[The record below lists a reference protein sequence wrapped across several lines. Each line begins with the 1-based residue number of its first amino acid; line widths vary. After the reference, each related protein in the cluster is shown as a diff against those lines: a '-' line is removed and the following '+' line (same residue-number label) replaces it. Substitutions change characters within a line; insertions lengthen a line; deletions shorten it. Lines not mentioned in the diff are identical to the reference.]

1 MGTTLEE
8 FTLFSLFRCAELNS
22 SKQLAKKALAGI
34 LFLVSAVSS
43 IWCSEYIY
51 NENCESTEVYD
62 FSSGIIAGNS
72 EFVWKKLNAA
82 GTAWSYLTTPETP
95 GASDNLYFT
104 GELAANIKLDAD
116 VTVNEIIFSYERTAN
131 PNVTSGSYT
140 ITIDLNGYN
149 LTCND
154 FIFNN
159 ASTYP
164 ANVVIKDS
172 SGSPGTL
179 TINGT
184 LDYSDNLD
192 HTLTISDD
200 VAIDASGATYSA
212 GIGTGGLTVSGTGS
226 LELPV
231 GTSDSNL
238 SITGVS
244 TNIITVACT
253 ISNTTRS
260 AFTAAQKSTITLSC
274 SEASHLEV
282 PISYEIKIV
291 TPLDTNPPSFKLSG
305 VAISNGTNSGTIT
318 FSQDVTSQDFDVTYT
333 GTFSESDSIYITI
346 KHGSDILAQSSI
358 VPDNPYWTG
367 SVNTAWNNVANWVG
381 LTSIADLATASEI
394 YIPAEASRAP
404 SVTGGDLTAGSGTT
418 EFYIGKNISSSGSMT
433 FNGSIILNGDI
444 TLTSSEAMTF
454 NGSIN
459 STPSAAASSLI
470 LDAGAQITVNNG
482 PIGST
487 NPIGDLT
494 VKHNYKSTGDSPITC
509 SGALV
514 FEEPCLF
521 TSDMTAASFSI
532 GGECTLS
539 STGSLLTITTTS
551 GNQSFAG
558 EVLLLSDVKL
568 VTPNN
573 GTVTFTGNVESHA
586 SHQSSL
592 TVGNTTGTSKTNL
605 SVATSCGN
613 TRPLNNLYVSGTFS
627 AGDVKVDGDFTS
639 KNSTS
644 VSSIIVG
651 GNSTV
656 GGTVSATGTA
666 GITFTGDVTLT
677 DDTTFSAGSNGIT
690 FSSDVDSDGNS
701 LTIGSSTDAAA
712 VTFAGDV
719 IHTSTLTLYG
729 NTTFSGSITVNV
741 NNWANPSSKTITP
754 GTSTVTV
761 KDSITGSNNFYN
773 LTTTGTA
780 LAFEAGKTQTISGT
794 FTADGTSLESSTA
807 GTQWTID
814 VASAN
819 AVVSNVSVKDSDS
832 VNLITPTGTNA
843 NLGNNI
849 NWDISSSYRWKAA
862 ASSTAW
868 TTASN
873 WELNTGSS
881 WITATRYPGQDAAD
895 TVTIPAATNSP
906 AYSGSSDITLLKI
919 TVGSATDSDAG
930 LTLSGSGSILL
941 SAASNALLNYGTVF
955 YESTGRIKNN
965 AATPALIMDVAR
977 GTVQYNAGA
986 VSVSDIG
993 TTDYYN
999 LIINGTGHTLAG
1011 AITVANN
1018 FTLKNS
1024 SSIVTAAGSSLT
1036 VTGASSLGGSITT
1049 AGNQVYAEAVTLTAN
1064 SALDADT
1071 SNITFSAAISGADK
1085 NLTVTGAGASFAAVT
1100 NINTLTLNAASTL
1113 GANVSVKNWAN
1124 PSSTT
1129 ITPGTSTVTV
1139 SESVSGDNNFYNLT
1153 VSDGATVSFEAGKT
1167 QTISGTFTAGGT
1179 TGSVLQSSVNGTQ
1192 WNISVASANAS
1203 VSNVSVKDSNSV
1215 NVITPTGTNVNLGN
1229 NINWD
1234 IGSSYR
1240 WIGGT
1245 SSAWMTAA
1253 NWQMKTTG
1261 TTWIQATSYP
1271 GQFSSSDDVL
1281 VGSANKTTNWPDFSG
1296 TTDIHITKI
1305 QIGDSSTDT
1314 TSQFNFSASADLIAS
1329 DATPITN
1336 YGTIIFESSGRFKNT
1351 AATPALIM
1359 DAAHGTVQ
1367 FNSGATV
1374 ISEIGTA
1381 DYYNLIID
1389 GTGHTLGGAI
1399 TVANNFTLKTSSSIT
1414 GGTSLS
1420 VTKTSSIGGNITT
1433 TGAQSYTG
1441 IVTATADCAF
1451 TSSGGNVTFSNKI
1464 EATGYNVASSTNGS
1478 SVSTTIRGNIT
1489 AANFDVTGILNFGQN
1504 LRTITTTGSQNY
1516 RGPAKI
1522 NSANASQTLTL
1533 TAAGGV
1539 TFYDTLTRFNNTTTT
1554 AVLYTAGTTNVVF
1567 KKNISDLAEI
1577 SIDGTTTFES
1587 TVSSVSSTGAQTY
1600 TEAVTYAS
1608 DITFAAGTDSTT
1620 DISFASSFTDSSA
1633 TPHNLTVNK
1642 GNFKI
1647 GTSTFTAGV
1656 VTVDS
1661 AGAFT
1666 QTGDNGTNTQSAL
1679 ALINNGTMIWDSTGA
1694 GGTLS
1699 VTGTATDGGISSP
1712 DGTDYT
1718 DHLIVFNKKNVNISN
1733 DNTISG
1739 VFYNLTIPT
1748 GKTYTNGLEIVVRNN
1763 FTATGTYAH
1772 NSKTLRFGD
1781 TKVGSVTYPNGDDG
1795 IITGTESGTPSTLY
1809 LGNILIRQGNKTKT
1823 FKSNISTANIT
1834 CGDTTTGGSIIFEK
1848 NLTVNGTPSLT
1859 TKGSYIFNSTA
1870 DGTTVNFTNNVS
1882 ITNAAKVTVGKNFTS
1897 SGNIT
1902 INAPVSL
1909 SANTTFTATGKNI
1922 AFGDTVSKDTT
1933 SSTLTVTTGTGTSSQ
1948 VTFTKAVNVQQLTV
1962 TNYGTFNLK
1971 KAASITAPA
1980 GFTLY
1985 GNGNAVI
1992 GEDSDTTALSITTTN
2007 TQILFDGTGT
2017 VTLNGTG
2024 LKTFSTSNSDG
2035 GNITINKAIAGSANN
2050 SQPLALTAGTG
2061 TGAGNITLSNNIG
2074 TTTIALGNLTLTG
2087 KNITLDSGK
2096 KIYARSV
2103 SITNTGLFHLQSAA
2117 SITAGSGFT
2126 TTGTGLS
2133 QLNGTIA
2140 TTNSA
2145 ISFNTDT
2152 YISGT
2157 STLNAE
2163 SGTITIGNGTAGD
2176 LYISSISGTTAQNVS
2191 FTAGTLDVKG
2201 NFALFNGNV
2210 TLAANLTTGKDIVL
2224 LNGASST
2231 MNDDTHDTNKSSGI
2245 TGLFNYHNALRTA
2258 SNKLCPPSLAL
2269 ATTSGY
2275 PETMPDGVTSITHTG
2290 TYRSTMS
2297 GFAGKTITA
2306 GQNFYDNGVNLS
2318 PTAAWTLKLKDNDSA
2333 VNAFAE
2339 AYNATISYCS
2349 VACIT
2354 TNGYAWLSASENCT
2368 DGGSNSNDTSATL
2381 TYTPGVTTGAY
2392 TRTKTGV
2399 AFLHPVMLENNPSN
2413 SASEGRKTGPEIP
2426 NLSGTYSVRDNVIRI
2441 EFVRSN
2447 NHNKSALIENSNN
2460 EISRALA
2467 TSGVIKVNSSSD
2479 TFTAAAY
2486 IDAECTESTDGKG
2499 DLAVIYIQAS
2509 SITWNLSA
2517 TGTNPGASTDLDS
2530 HGNHQTNCTDLSIER
2545 ALATLFYTLTDEHK
2559 NRISEYKNNP
2569 SSNPNANEGF
2579 RFTATATRCAVAE
2592 MHICFTVADFTSNK
2606 IYLYF
2611 DQPLDDNITW
2621 ASYHPGTADDQ
2632 KTESAIKIITTPG
2645 SATYVNNPVTSVS
2658 RSGISPN
2665 GIILTLQN
2673 NLSYSML
2680 EYGIVIKYGGSFL
2693 FDNKIHSPD
2702 NHVVEDGESHCISDV
2717 ITSCIDVQYAYDN
2730 RNDAYIDFTGGTA
2743 PADSI
2748 VMRDFTG
2755 EGKHNKVFA
2764 EKNITLVTKDVAPA
2778 DGTSAAANFKYKL
2791 VADINPTAHSDG
2803 DTFESISGH
2812 KTRFWFGEGTNPV
2825 TGFSPFLNTS
2835 SDIRNSSDNSDVITQ
2850 SVDATDPTIIKY
2862 LFKNFPEET
2871 PCLNWPKGSDV
2882 RFTFEVLKSSG
2893 ASYTINHKYDAAAT
2907 QSTPLYAVRLKN
2919 ALDISTIDLWSF
2931 KMAEPQRQ
2939 RGGVTVY
2946 SNVINAT
2953 NKEFCTVEVNMPST
2967 GSLRVI
2973 IMTADGNVV
2982 KYLENGRKPQGLHYY
2997 YWDGTNNSGTAVARG
3012 IYFIRVVGP
3021 EMEETRKV
3029 MVVK

>member
-1 MGTTLEE
+1 MLRSDGKNSDNRKEVVYYIIWKPEE
-8 FTLFSLFRCAELNS
+8 SILFSLLNFDIMTLCRKFS
-22 SKQLAKKALAGI
+22 RKAFFIAATLLLNAAVI
-34 LFLVSAVSS
+34 SA
-43 IWCSEYIY
+43 SEYIY
-51 NENCESTEVYD
+51 NEAGEAAEVYD
-62 FSSGIIAGNS
+62 FSSGMVTATS
-72 EFVWKKLNAA
+72 EFIWKKLNAA
-82 GTAWSYLTTPETP
+82 GTVWDYLTTPETP
-95 GASDNLYFT
+95 GAGDNLYFT
-104 GELAANIKLDAD
+104 GENVANIKLDAD
-116 VTVNEIIFSYERTAN
+116 VTVNDIIFSYERTAN

-212 GIGTGGLTVSGTGS
+212 GNGTGKLTVSGSGTF
-226 LELPV
+226 ELPA
-231 GTSDSNL
+231 GTEDEHLTIS
-238 SITGVS
+238 GVS

-253 ISNTTRS
+253 ISNTTRD
-260 AFTAAQKSTITLSC
+260 AFTAARTSTITLSC
-274 SEASHLEV
+274 TEPSHLEV

-291 TPLDTNPPSFKLSG
+291 TPLDTTPPSFKLSG

-381 LTSIADLATASEI
+381 ITDITVLNTASKI
-394 YIPAEASRAP
+394 YIPSAATRAP
-404 SVTGGDLTAGSGTT
+404 EVTGNLAAGSGTT
-418 EFYIGKNISSSGSMT
+418 KFYIGKNISSTGSMT
-433 FNGSIILNGDI
+433 FNGSIILDGNI
-444 TLTSSEAMTF
+444 TLTSSGAMTF

-459 STPSAAASSLI
+459 STPSAAASNLI
-470 LDAGAQITVNNG
+470 LDAGDQITVNNG

-487 NPIGDLT
+487 DPIGDLT
-494 VKHNYKSTGDSPITC
+494 VKYNYESTGASAITC

-514 FEEPCLF
+514 FEKPCLF
-521 TSDMTAASFSI
+521 TSDMTAASFEI
-532 GGECTLS
+532 QDECTLS
-539 STGSLLTITTTS
+539 STGSLLKITTTS
-551 GNQSFAG
+551 GNQSFAN
-558 EVLLLSDVKL
+558 EVLLLSDVQL
-568 VTPNN
+568 ITPDN
-573 GTVTFTGNVESHA
+573 GSVAFTGNVESHP
-586 SHQSSL
+586 SHKSSL
-592 TVGNTTGTSKTNL
+592 TVGNPSGTAKTNL

-613 TRPLNNLYVSGTFS
+613 TNPLNDLYVSGSFT
-627 AGDVKVDGDFTS
+627 AGDVKVDGNFTS

-644 VSSIIVG
+644 VSSIAIG

-656 GGTVSATGTA
+656 GGTVSATGSD

-677 DDTTFSAGSNGIT
+677 DDTVFSAGSNGIT
-690 FSSDVDSDGNS
+690 FSGDVDSDGNN
-701 LTIGSSTDAAA
+701 LTIGTNSNATTA
-712 VTFAGDV
+712 TFAGNV
-719 IHTSTLTLYG
+719 IRTSTLTLYG
-729 NTTFSGSITVNV
+729 NTTLSGAVTINV

-754 GTSTVTV
+754 GSSTVTV
-761 KDSITGSNNFYN
+761 KDSITGSNNFNN
-773 LTTTGTA
+773 LTTTGTS
-780 LAFEAGKTQTISGT
+780 LSFEAGKTQTIGGT
-794 FTADGTSLESSTA
+794 FTAAGTALQSSTA
-807 GTQWTID
+807 GTQWVID
-814 VASAN
+814 VASAS
-819 AVVSNVSVKDSDS
+819 AVVSNVSVKDSSS
-832 VNLITPTGTNA
+832 VNLITPTG
-843 NLGNNI
+843 
-849 NWDISSSYRWKAA
+849 
-862 ASSTAW
+862 
-868 TTASN
+868 
-873 WELNTGSS
+873 
-881 WITATRYPGQDAAD
+881 
-895 TVTIPAATNSP
+895 
-906 AYSGSSDITLLKI
+906 
-919 TVGSATDSDAG
+919 
-930 LTLSGSGSILL
+930 
-941 SAASNALLNYGTVF
+941 
-955 YESTGRIKNN
+955 
-965 AATPALIMDVAR
+965 
-977 GTVQYNAGA
+977 
-986 VSVSDIG
+986 
-993 TTDYYN
+993 
-999 LIINGTGHTLAG
+999 
-1011 AITVANN
+1011 
-1018 FTLKNS
+1018 
-1024 SSIVTAAGSSLT
+1024 
-1036 VTGASSLGGSITT
+1036 
-1049 AGNQVYAEAVTLTAN
+1049 
-1064 SALDADT
+1064 
-1071 SNITFSAAISGADK
+1071 
-1085 NLTVTGAGASFAAVT
+1085 
-1100 NINTLTLNAASTL
+1100 
-1113 GANVSVKNWAN
+1113 
-1124 PSSTT
+1124 
-1129 ITPGTSTVTV
+1129 
-1139 SESVSGDNNFYNLT
+1139 
-1153 VSDGATVSFEAGKT
+1153 
-1167 QTISGTFTAGGT
+1167 
-1179 TGSVLQSSVNGTQ
+1179 
-1192 WNISVASANAS
+1192 
-1203 VSNVSVKDSNSV
+1203 SNS
-1215 NVITPTGTNVNLGN
+1215 NLGN

-1245 SSAWMTAA
+1245 SAAWKTAS

-1261 TTWIQATSYP
+1261 TTWITATSYP
-1271 GQFSSSDDVL
+1271 GQFSSTDDAL
-1281 VGSANKTTNWPDFSG
+1281 VGSANKTTNWPEFSG
-1296 TTDIHITKI
+1296 ASNLTITKI
-1305 QIGDSSTDT
+1305 QIGDSNTDT
-1314 TSQFNFSASADLIAS
+1314 TSKLNFSASADLILS
-1329 DATPITN
+1329 DATPVVN
-1336 YGTIIFESSGRFKNT
+1336 YGTITYTSTGRLKNN
-1351 AATPALIM
+1351 AATPSAVA
-1359 DAAHGTVQ
+1359 DNAHGTVY
-1367 FNSGATV
+1367 FDTGALV
-1374 ISEIGTA
+1374 IDNTNTGN
-1381 DYYNLIID
+1381 DYYNLTVN
-1389 GTGHTLGGAI
+1389 GTGHTLGDAVN
-1399 TVANNFTLKTSSSIT
+1399 VAGKFVLNTSSSIT

-1420 VTKTSSIGGNITT
+1420 VTGTSSIGGNITT
-1433 TGAQSYTG
+1433 TGAQSYAG
-1441 IVTATADCAF
+1441 IVTETADCAF
-1451 TSSGGNVTFSNKI
+1451 TSSGGTLAFNSRIDATGFDITASATSTTLRGNVTAKTVDITGKI
-1464 EATGYNVASSTNGS
+1464 IFGNALRT
-1478 SVSTTIRGNIT
+1478 VSTTSTQAYHGAAEINSEA
-1489 AANFDVTGILNFGQN
+1489 AAN
-1504 LRTITTTGSQNY
+1504 
-1516 RGPAKI
+1516 K
-1522 NSANASQTLTL
+1522 LTL
-1533 TAAGGV
+1533 TAGNTV
-1539 TFYDTLTRFNNTTTT
+1539 TFDSTVKNYNSSTT
-1554 AVLYTAGTTNVVF
+1554 AALITGTSTNTVF
-1567 KKNISDLAEI
+1567 KGNISGLAEI
-1577 SIDGTTTFES
+1577 SVTGNSTFQGTISTTGAISVGGNSIFQGNVSTTSTISVDGTTSFTS
-1587 TVSSVSSTGAQTY
+1587 TVSSISSTGAQTY
-1600 TEAVTYAS
+1600 GDNVNYSS
-1608 DITFAAGTDSTT
+1608 DITFTAGTDTT
-1620 DISFASSFTDSSA
+1620 PPTPAAITIEATSNFTDSSA
-1633 TPHNLTVNK
+1633 SPHNVTISKGLFTFGS
-1642 GNFKI
+1642 GNFITGKLTI
-1647 GTSTFTAGV
+1647 AENAS
-1656 VTVDS
+1656 
-1661 AGAFT
+1661 FT

-1699 VTGTATDGGISSP
+1699 VTGTTADGGITSP
-1712 DGTDYT
+1712 SGEGYT
-1718 DHLIVFNKKNVNISN
+1718 NHLIVFNKKNVDIQNNNS
-1733 DNTISG
+1733 ISG
-1739 VFYNLTIPT
+1739 VFYNLTIPA
-1748 GKTYTNGLEIVVRNN
+1748 GKTYTNGLELTVRNN

-1781 TKVGSVTYPNGDDG
+1781 TKVGSVTYPNGNDG

-1859 TKGSYIFNSTA
+1859 TNGSYIFNSTA
-1870 DGTTVNFTNNVS
+1870 DGTTVNFVKDVS
-1882 ITNAAKVTVGKNFTS
+1882 ITKATKVTVGKNFTS

-1922 AFGDTVSKDTT
+1922 EFGDTVSKDTT
-1933 SSTLTVTTGTGTSSQ
+1933 SSTLTITTGTGTSSQ
-1948 VTFTKAVNVQQLTV
+1948 VTFTKAVNVQQLEV

-1980 GFTLY
+1980 GFTLS

-1992 GEDSDTTALSITTTN
+1992 GEDSDNTALSITTTN

-2024 LKTFSTSNSDG
+2024 LKTFSTSTSDG

-2050 SQPLALTAGTG
+2050 SQPLTLTAGTG

-2103 SITNTGLFHLQSAA
+2103 SVTNTGLFHLQSAA
-2117 SITAGSGFT
+2117 SIKAGSGFAK
-2126 TTGTGLS
+2126 TGAGLT

-2157 STLNAE
+2157 STLNAG

-2210 TLAANLTTGKDIVL
+2210 TLASSLTTGKDIIL
-2224 LNGASST
+2224 LNGSAAT
-2231 MNDDTHDTNKSSGI
+2231 MNDDNKVANKSSGVA
-2245 TGLFNYHNALRTA
+2245 GLFDYHNALRTTA
-2258 SNKLCPPSLAL
+2258 NKLCPPSLVL
-2269 ATTSGY
+2269 ATTSKF
-2275 PETMPDGVTSITHTG
+2275 PELMADGTTAIGHT
-2290 TYRSTMS
+2290 TYRSTLT
-2297 GFAGKTITA
+2297 GFGSKTITA

-2318 PTAAWTLKLKDNDSA
+2318 PASAWTLKLKDNDSA

-2339 AYNATISYCS
+2339 AYNATIKYCS
-2349 VACIT
+2349 VACTT
-2354 TNGYAWLSASENCT
+2354 TNGYAWLSAGENCT
-2368 DGGSNSNDTSATL
+2368 NGGSNSTDTAATL
-2381 TYTPGVTTGAY
+2381 TYTPGVSTGAY

-2399 AFLHPVMLENNPSN
+2399 AFLHPVLLENNPAN

-2441 EFVRSN
+2441 EFVRSD
-2447 NHNKSALIENSNN
+2447 NHNKTALIENSNN

-2467 TSGVIKVNSSSD
+2467 ASGIIKVNNGSD
-2479 TFTAAAY
+2479 TFTGSAY
-2486 IDAECTESTDGKG
+2486 IDAECTETTDGRG

-2517 TGTNPGASTDLDS
+2517 TGTNAGDATDKDS
-2530 HGNHQTNCTDLSIER
+2530 HGNHQTNLTDLTIER
-2545 ALATLFYTLTDEHK
+2545 ALSTLFYTLTDEHK
-2559 NRISEYKNNP
+2559 NRISQYKNNP

-2592 MHICFTVADFTSNK
+2592 MHISFTVADFTSNK

-2611 DQPLDDNITW
+2611 DQPLSDNITW
-2621 ASYHPGTADDQ
+2621 QTYHPATEDDK
-2632 KTESAIKIITTPG
+2632 KTESSIKIITAPG
-2645 SATYVNNPVTSVS
+2645 SASFVANPVVSVS
-2658 RSGISPN
+2658 RDGISQN

-2717 ITSCIDVQYAYDN
+2717 ITNCIDVQYAYDN

-2764 EKNITLVTKDVAPA
+2764 EKNITLVTKDVAPQ
-2778 DGTSAAANFKYKL
+2778 DGTSVAANFKYKL
-2791 VADINPTAHSDG
+2791 IADINPTAHSDG
-2803 DTFESISGH
+2803 DIFESISGH
-2812 KTRFWFGEGTNPV
+2812 RTRFWFAEGTNAV
-2825 TGFSPFLNTS
+2825 TGFSQFLNTS
-2835 SDIRNSSDNSDVITQ
+2835 YDKRNSSDNPDVITQ
-2850 SVDATDPTIIKY
+2850 TVDSTDTTIIKY

-2882 RFTFEVLKSSG
+2882 RFTFEVLKGSG
-2893 ASYTINHKYDAAAT
+2893 TAYSINHKYDAAAT
-2907 QSTPLYAVRLKN
+2907 QTTPLYAVRLKN
-2919 ALDISTIDLWSF
+2919 PNDISTIDLWSF

-2946 SNVINAT
+2946 SNVVNAT
-2953 NKEFCTVEVNMPST
+2953 NKEFCTIEVNMPSQ
-2967 GSLRVI
+2967 GNLRVI
-2973 IMTADGNVV
+2973 VMTADGNIV
-2982 KYLENGRKPQGLHYY
+2982 KYLENGRKPEGLHYY
-2997 YWDGTNNSGTAVARG
+2997 YWDGTNKSGTAVARG

>member
-8 FTLFSLFRCAELNS
+8 FTLFSLFKCAELNS

-43 IWCSEYIY
+43 VWCSEYIY

-82 GTAWSYLTTPETP
+82 GTAWEYLTTPETP

-116 VTVNEIIFSYERTAN
+116 VTVNDIIFSYERTAN

-184 LDYSDNLD
+184 LDYSDNLN

-212 GIGTGGLTVSGTGS
+212 GNGTGRLTVSGSGTF
-226 LELPV
+226 ELPA
-231 GTSDSNL
+231 GTEDEHLTIS
-238 SITGVS
+238 GVS
-244 TNIITVACT
+244 TNAVSVLCSAT
-253 ISNTTRS
+253 NTDRS
-260 AFTAAQKSTITLSC
+260 SFTSAKSSTITFTC
-274 SEASHLEV
+274 PPTHLPIV
-282 PISYEIKIV
+282 ISYTIV
-291 TPLDTNPPSFKLSG
+291 LSTPFDNPVFSFNGSSLSE
-305 VAISNGTNSGTIT
+305 GTNTGTIT
-318 FSQDVTSQDFDVTYT
+318 LAENAETTVAVLSYAE
-333 GTFSESDSIYITI
+333 TFGGADSISVEFKNGT
-346 KHGSDILAQSSI
+346 KTVASNSI
-358 VPDNPYWTG
+358 EPDNPYWTG
-367 SVNTAWNNVANWVG
+367 SVDTAWNNVANWVG
-381 LTSIADLATASEI
+381 ITDITVLDTASKI
-394 YIPAEASRAP
+394 YIPAEASREPEA
-404 SVTGGDLTAGSGTT
+404 GGDLTAGSGTT
-418 EFYIGKNISSSGSMT
+418 EFYIGKNISSTGSMT
-433 FNGSIILNGDI
+433 FNGSIILDGNI
-444 TLTSSEAMTF
+444 TLTSLGAMTF
-454 NGSIN
+454 KGSIN

-494 VKHNYKSTGDSPITC
+494 VKNNYESTGDSPITC

-514 FEEPCLF
+514 FENPCLF

-532 GGECTLS
+532 GDECTLS

-551 GNQSFAG
+551 GDQSFEG
-558 EVLLLSDVKL
+558 EVLLLSDVQL
-568 VTPNN
+568 ITPDN
-573 GTVTFTGNVESHA
+573 GSVTFRGNVESHPY
-586 SHQSSL
+586 HKSSL
-592 TVGNTTGTSKTNL
+592 TVGNTSGTAKTNL

-613 TRPLNNLYVSGTFS
+613 TNPLNDLYVSGNFT
-627 AGDVKVDGDFTS
+627 AGEVKVDGNFTS

-656 GGTVSATGTA
+656 GGTVSATGSG
-666 GITFTGDVTLT
+666 GITFTGDTTLT
-677 DDTTFSAGSNGIT
+677 GDTIFDATSVTFSGE
-690 FSSDVDSDGNS
+690 VDSDGNN
-701 LTIGSSTDAAA
+701 LTIGTNSNATTA
-712 VTFAGDV
+712 TFAGNV

-729 NTTFSGSITVNV
+729 NTTLSGAVTINV
-741 NNWANPSSKTITP
+741 NDWANPSSKTITP

-807 GTQWTID
+807 GTQWVID
-814 VASAN
+814 VASAS
-819 AVVSNVSVKDSDS
+819 AVVSNVSVKDSSS

-849 NWDISSSYRWKAA
+849 NWDISSTYRWNGSNTDWKTAA
-862 ASSTAW
+862 NWLAEYSAGTW
-868 TTASN
+868 TP
-873 WELNTGSS
+873 
-881 WITATRYPGQDAAD
+881 ATEYPGQFATHDI
-895 TVTIPAATNSP
+895 VTIATPNSYWP
-906 AYSGSSDITLLKI
+906 DFSGTAELNLSSL
-919 TVGSATDSDAG
+919 TVGSGASDTTAEF
-930 LTLSGSGSILL
+930 TVSASNDILL
-941 SAASNALLNYGTVF
+941 SAATPITNYGTII
-955 YESTGRIKNN
+955 YSGTGRIKNN
-965 AATPALIMDVAR
+965 ASTPALIMDVAR

-986 VSVSDIG
+986 VVIDNTNTG
-993 TTDYYN
+993 NDYYN
-999 LIINGTGHTLAG
+999 L
-1011 AITVANN
+1011 TV
-1018 FTLKNS
+1018 
-1024 SSIVTAAGSSLT
+1024 
-1036 VTGASSLGGSITT
+1036 
-1049 AGNQVYAEAVTLTAN
+1049 
-1064 SALDADT
+1064 
-1071 SNITFSAAISGADK
+1071 
-1085 NLTVTGAGASFAAVT
+1085 
-1100 NINTLTLNAASTL
+1100 
-1113 GANVSVKNWAN
+1113 
-1124 PSSTT
+1124 
-1129 ITPGTSTVTV
+1129 
-1139 SESVSGDNNFYNLT
+1139 
-1153 VSDGATVSFEAGKT
+1153 
-1167 QTISGTFTAGGT
+1167 
-1179 TGSVLQSSVNGTQ
+1179 
-1192 WNISVASANAS
+1192 
-1203 VSNVSVKDSNSV
+1203 
-1215 NVITPTGTNVNLGN
+1215 
-1229 NINWD
+1229 
-1234 IGSSYR
+1234 
-1240 WIGGT
+1240 
-1245 SSAWMTAA
+1245 
-1253 NWQMKTTG
+1253 
-1261 TTWIQATSYP
+1261 
-1271 GQFSSSDDVL
+1271 
-1281 VGSANKTTNWPDFSG
+1281 
-1296 TTDIHITKI
+1296 
-1305 QIGDSSTDT
+1305 
-1314 TSQFNFSASADLIAS
+1314 
-1329 DATPITN
+1329 
-1336 YGTIIFESSGRFKNT
+1336 
-1351 AATPALIM
+1351 
-1359 DAAHGTVQ
+1359 
-1367 FNSGATV
+1367 
-1374 ISEIGTA
+1374 
-1381 DYYNLIID
+1381 D

-1414 GGTSLS
+1414 DGTSLE
-1420 VTKTSSIGGNITT
+1420 VKETSAIGGNITT
-1433 TGAQSYTG
+1433 TGTQDYKG
-1441 IVTATADCAF
+1441 IVTAAADCTF

-1464 EATGYNVASSTNGS
+1464 EATGYNVASSTNGG

-1577 SIDGTTTFES
+1577 SIDGTTTFEN
-1587 TVSSVSSTGAQTY
+1587 TVSSVSTLGAQTY
-1600 TEAVTYAS
+1600 TGAVTYAS
-1608 DITFAAGTDSTT
+1608 DITFAAGSGNTT
-1620 DISFASSFTDSSA
+1620 EITCGNSFTDSSA

-1699 VTGTATDGGISSP
+1699 VTGTATAGGISSP

-1848 NLTVNGTPSLT
+1848 NLTVNGNPSLT

-1948 VTFTKAVNVQQLTV
+1948 VTFTKAVNVQQLEV

-1980 GFTLY
+1980 GFRLS

-2007 TQILFDGTGT
+2007 TPILFDGTGT

-2050 SQPLALTAGTG
+2050 SQPLTLTAGTG

-2074 TTTIALGNLTLTG
+2074 TATIALGNLTLTG

-2103 SITNTGLFHLQSAA
+2103 SVTNTGAFHLQSAA

-2126 TTGTGLS
+2126 KTGTGLS

-2157 STLNAE
+2157 STLNAG

-2290 TYRSTMS
+2290 TYKSTLT
-2297 GFAGKTITA
+2297 GFGGKTITA

-2318 PTAAWTLKLKDNDSA
+2318 PTSAWTLKLKDNDSA

-2339 AYNATISYCS
+2339 MYNAGISRCTA
-2349 VACIT
+2349 ACIT
-2354 TNGYAWLSASENCT
+2354 TNGYAWLSAAENCT
-2368 DGGSNSNDTSATL
+2368 NGGNNSSTDTSATIS
-2381 TYTPGVTTGAY
+2381 YSGGDTGAY

-2399 AFLHPVMLENNPSN
+2399 AFLRPTLSTNNTLR
-2413 SASEGRKTGPEIP
+2413 SASEGRTTGPEIP
-2426 NLSGTYSVRDNVIRI
+2426 NLSGTYTVRDNVIRI
-2441 EFVRSN
+2441 EFVRN
-2447 NHNKSALIENSNN
+2447 NDASKNALIENSNN
-2460 EISRALA
+2460 EISRAIQSTFKTNNGSA
-2467 TSGVIKVNSSSD
+2467 S
-2479 TFTAAAY
+2479 FTANAY
-2486 IDAECTESTDGKG
+2486 IDAECTVSTDGKG
-2499 DLAVIYIQAS
+2499 DLAVIYIKADT
-2509 SITWNLSA
+2509 ITWNLAA
-2517 TGTNPGASTDLDS
+2517 TGTSTGDATSKDS
-2530 HGNHQTNCTDLSIER
+2530 HGNHQTALPDLTIEK
-2545 ALATLFYTLTDEHK
+2545 ALTTMFYTLTDEHK
-2559 NRISEYKNNP
+2559 NRICSFKSNPTSTP
-2569 SSNPNANEGF
+2569 SSAEGF
-2579 RFTATATRCAVAE
+2579 RFTATATRCAIAE
-2592 MHICFTVADFTSNK
+2592 MHITFAIADFNSNK

-2611 DQPLDDNITW
+2611 DRPLADDITW
-2621 ASYHPGTADDQ
+2621 ETFNPGTVHA
-2632 KTESAIKIITTPG
+2632 TEDAIKIITAPG
-2645 SATYVNNPVTSVS
+2645 STTSVNTVTSVS
-2658 RSGISPN
+2658 RDGISNN
-2665 GIILTLQN
+2665 GIILYLQN
-2673 NLSYSML
+2673 DLDYSMIT
-2680 EYGIVIKYGGSFL
+2680 YGITIAYAGSFL
-2693 FDNKIHSPD
+2693 FQSKIHSPD
-2702 NHVVEDGESHCISDV
+2702 NHVVENGESHCISDV
-2717 ITSCIDVQYAYDN
+2717 ITNCVDVQYAYDN
-2730 RNDAYIDFTGGTA
+2730 RNDAYIASTGGTA
-2743 PADSI
+2743 PIDSI
-2748 VMRDFTG
+2748 VMRNFTG
-2755 EGKHNKVFA
+2755 SGSNDKVF
-2764 EKNITLVTKDVAPA
+2764 EDKNITLVTRDI
-2778 DGTSAAANFKYKL
+2778 SNSANFTYKL
-2791 VADINPTAHSDG
+2791 VADITPNPSSEGLYYKDYTGHS
-2803 DTFESISGH
+2803 
-2812 KTRFWFGEGTNPV
+2812 TRFWFAEGNNPV
-2825 TGFSPFLNTS
+2825 LQFSPALN
-2835 SDIRNSSDNSDVITQ
+2835 NSSEKKNSSTNSNLIEQTIDT
-2850 SVDATDPTIIKY
+2850 TDPDLITY
-2862 LFKNFPEET
+2862 LFHNFSEET
-2871 PCLNWPKGSDV
+2871 PCLNWEKGSNV
-2882 RFTFEVLKSSG
+2882 RFVFEVLNG
-2893 ASYTINHKYDAAAT
+2893 GTPYTINHRYDT
-2907 QSTPLYAVRLKN
+2907 GNSETTPLYAVRLKN
-2919 ALDISTIDLWSF
+2919 PSDPGSIDLWSF
-2931 KMAEPQRQ
+2931 RISEPSRQ
-2939 RGGVTVY
+2939 SGGVSVY
-2946 SNVINAT
+2946 SNVVNAT
-2953 NKEFCTVEVNMPST
+2953 NKEFCTVEVNMSKK
-2967 GSLRVI
+2967 GNLRVI
-2973 IMTADGNVV
+2973 VMTADGNVV
-2982 KYLENGRKPQGLHYY
+2982 KYLENGIKPEGLHYY
-2997 YWDGTNNSGTAVARG
+2997 YWNGTNNSGKAVARG

>member
-1 MGTTLEE
+1 MLRSDGKNSDNRKEVVYYIIWKPEE
-8 FTLFSLFRCAELNS
+8 SILFSLLNFDIMTLCRKFS
-22 SKQLAKKALAGI
+22 RKAFFIAATLLLNAAVI
-34 LFLVSAVSS
+34 SA
-43 IWCSEYIY
+43 SEYIY
-51 NENCESTEVYD
+51 HESAEATEVYD
-62 FSSGIIAGNS
+62 FSSGMVAATS
-72 EFVWKKLNAA
+72 EFIWKKLNAA
-82 GTAWSYLTTPETP
+82 GTVWDYLTTPETP
-95 GASDNLYFT
+95 GAGDNLYFT
-104 GELAANIKLDAD
+104 GENVANIKLDAD
-116 VTVNEIIFSYERTAN
+116 VTVNDIIFSYERTAN

-212 GIGTGGLTVSGTGS
+212 GSGTGKLTVSGSGTF
-226 LELPV
+226 ELPA
-231 GTSDSNL
+231 GTTDSHL
-238 SITGVS
+238 TISGVS

-260 AFTAAQKSTITLSC
+260 DFTTAHNSTITLSC
-274 SEASHLEV
+274 TEASHLEV

-291 TPLDTNPPSFKLSG
+291 TPLDTTPPSFKLSG

-381 LTSIADLATASEI
+381 ITDITNLNTASKI
-394 YIPAEASRAP
+394 YIPSAATRAP
-404 SVTGGDLTAGSGTT
+404 EVTGNLAAGSGTT
-418 EFYIGKNISSSGSMT
+418 KFYIGKNISSTGSMT
-433 FNGSIILNGDI
+433 FNGSIILDGNI
-444 TLTSSEAMTF
+444 TLTSSGAMTF
-454 NGSIN
+454 NGSID
-459 STPSAAASSLI
+459 STPSAAASDLI

-487 NPIGDLT
+487 DPIGDLT
-494 VKHNYKSTGDSPITC
+494 VKYNYESTGASAITC

-514 FEEPCLF
+514 FENPCLF
-521 TSDMTAASFSI
+521 TSDMTAASFEI
-532 GGECTLS
+532 QDECTLS
-539 STGSLLTITTTS
+539 STGSLLKITTTS
-551 GNQSFAG
+551 GNQSFAN
-558 EVLLLSDVKL
+558 EVLLLSDVQL
-568 VTPNN
+568 ITPDN
-573 GTVTFTGNVESHA
+573 GSVAFTGNVESHP
-586 SHQSSL
+586 SHKSSL
-592 TVGNTTGTSKTNL
+592 TVGNTSGTAKTNL

-613 TRPLNNLYVSGTFS
+613 TNPLNDLYVSGNFA
-627 AGDVKVDGDFTS
+627 AGNVKTNDLYVAGTITAANVTADGDFTAKS
-639 KNSTS
+639 TTS
-644 VSSIIVG
+644 VSSISISG
-651 GNSTV
+651 ASTIEGNVTS
-656 GGTVSATGTA
+656 
-666 GITFTGDVTLT
+666 TGDAAFT
-677 DDTTFSAGSNGIT
+677 DDVSLKGTFSAADVTITGDTTLTGNTIFDATSVT
-690 FSSDVDSDGNS
+690 FSGAVDSDGNN
-701 LTIGSSTDAAA
+701 LTIGTNSNATTA
-712 VTFAGDV
+712 TFAGDV

-729 NTTFSGSITVNV
+729 NTTLSGAVTINV

-761 KDSITGSNNFYN
+761 KDSITGSNNFNN
-773 LTTTGTA
+773 LTTTGT
-780 LAFEAGKTQTISGT
+780 
-794 FTADGTSLESSTA
+794 SL
-807 GTQWTID
+807 
-814 VASAN
+814 
-819 AVVSNVSVKDSDS
+819 
-832 VNLITPTGTNA
+832 
-843 NLGNNI
+843 
-849 NWDISSSYRWKAA
+849 
-862 ASSTAW
+862 
-868 TTASN
+868 
-873 WELNTGSS
+873 
-881 WITATRYPGQDAAD
+881 
-895 TVTIPAATNSP
+895 
-906 AYSGSSDITLLKI
+906 
-919 TVGSATDSDAG
+919 
-930 LTLSGSGSILL
+930 
-941 SAASNALLNYGTVF
+941 
-955 YESTGRIKNN
+955 
-965 AATPALIMDVAR
+965 
-977 GTVQYNAGA
+977 
-986 VSVSDIG
+986 
-993 TTDYYN
+993 
-999 LIINGTGHTLAG
+999 
-1011 AITVANN
+1011 
-1018 FTLKNS
+1018 
-1024 SSIVTAAGSSLT
+1024 
-1036 VTGASSLGGSITT
+1036 
-1049 AGNQVYAEAVTLTAN
+1049 
-1064 SALDADT
+1064 
-1071 SNITFSAAISGADK
+1071 
-1085 NLTVTGAGASFAAVT
+1085 
-1100 NINTLTLNAASTL
+1100 
-1113 GANVSVKNWAN
+1113 
-1124 PSSTT
+1124 
-1129 ITPGTSTVTV
+1129 
-1139 SESVSGDNNFYNLT
+1139 
-1153 VSDGATVSFEAGKT
+1153 SFEAGKT
-1167 QTISGTFTAGGT
+1167 QTIGGTFTAAGT
-1179 TGSVLQSSVNGTQ
+1179 ALQSSTNGTQ
-1192 WNISVASANAS
+1192 WNIDVASAYAV
-1203 VSNVSVKDSNSV
+1203 VSNVTVKDSNSV
-1215 NVITPTGTNVNLGN
+1215 NLITPTGSNSNLRN

-1245 SSAWMTAA
+1245 SAAWKTAS

-1261 TTWIQATSYP
+1261 TTWITATSYP
-1271 GQFSSSDDVL
+1271 GQFSSTDDAL
-1281 VGSANKTTNWPDFSG
+1281 VGSANKTTNWPEFSG
-1296 TTDIHITKI
+1296 ASNLTITKI
-1305 QIGDSSTDT
+1305 QIGDSNTDT
-1314 TSQFNFSASADLIAS
+1314 TSKLNFSASADLILS
-1329 DATPITN
+1329 DATPVVN
-1336 YGTIIFESSGRFKNT
+1336 YGTITYTSTGRLKNN
-1351 AATPALIM
+1351 AATPSAVA
-1359 DAAHGTVQ
+1359 DNAHGTVY
-1367 FNSGATV
+1367 FDTGAVV
-1374 ISEIGTA
+1374 IDNTNTGN
-1381 DYYNLIID
+1381 DYYNLTVN
-1389 GTGHTLGGAI
+1389 GTGHTLGDAVN
-1399 TVANNFTLKTSSSIT
+1399 VAGKFVLNTSSSIT

-1420 VTKTSSIGGNITT
+1420 VTGTSSIGGNITT
-1433 TGAQSYTG
+1433 TGAQDYMEA
-1441 IVTATADCAF
+1441 ATLTDDITVKAG
-1451 TSSGGNVTFSNKI
+1451 TNTVTFSSTVNSTAGSHFNLTAGAAGQ
-1464 EATGYNVASSTNGS
+1464 ATKLTIKGNVGAASALADLTSYGKLIMNPGTITCTGDITVNAGGAEFRGNIS
-1478 SVSTTIRGNIT
+1478 ANSLSVTGSTTI
-1489 AANFDVTGILNFGQN
+1489 GQA
-1504 LRTITTTGSQNY
+1504 THSITTTGLIPSSTTTSQYFSGALQNHAETLQLTAETY
-1516 RGPAKI
+1516 NIVFNSTVDTYSTATATKSIAIGTAAKPTNAVFNGNVGAGTVKI
-1522 NSANASQTLTL
+1522 NTLSV
-1533 TAAGGV
+1533 A
-1539 TFYDTLTRFNNTTTT
+1539 
-1554 AVLYTAGTTNVVF
+1554 
-1567 KKNISDLAEI
+1567 
-1577 SIDGTTTFES
+1577 GTTTFAS
-1587 TVSSVSSTGAQTY
+1587 TVAAVTTDGAQTY
-1600 TEAVTYAS
+1600 TGNVSYSS
-1608 DITFAAGTDSTT
+1608 DITFAAGTDSAT

-1834 CGDTTTGGSIIFEK
+1834 CGDTTTGGSIVFEK

-1882 ITNAAKVTVGKNFTS
+1882 ITNAAKVTVEKNFTS

-1948 VTFTKAVNVQQLTV
+1948 VTFTKAVNVQQLEV

-1980 GFTLY
+1980 GFTLS

-1992 GEDSDTTALSITTTN
+1992 GEDSDNTALSITTTN
-2007 TQILFDGTGT
+2007 TPILFDGTGT

-2050 SQPLALTAGTG
+2050 SQPLTLTAGTG

-2117 SITAGSGFT
+2117 SITAGSGFAK
-2126 TTGTGLS
+2126 TGTGLS

-2157 STLNAE
+2157 STLNAG

-2210 TLAANLTTGKDIVL
+2210 TLASSLTTGKDIIL
-2224 LNGASST
+2224 LNGSAAT
-2231 MNDDTHDTNKSSGI
+2231 MNDDNKVANKSSGVA
-2245 TGLFNYHNALRTA
+2245 GLFDYHNALRTTA
-2258 SNKLCPPSLAL
+2258 NKLCPPSLVL
-2269 ATTSGY
+2269 ATTSKF
-2275 PETMPDGVTSITHTG
+2275 PELMADGTTAIGHT
-2290 TYRSTMS
+2290 TYRSTLT
-2297 GFAGKTITA
+2297 GFGSKTITA

-2318 PTAAWTLKLKDNDSA
+2318 PASAWTLKLKDNDSA

-2339 AYNATISYCS
+2339 AYNATIKYCS
-2349 VACIT
+2349 VACTT
-2354 TNGYAWLSASENCT
+2354 TNGYAWLSAGENCT
-2368 DGGSNSNDTSATL
+2368 NGGSNSTDTAATL
-2381 TYTPGVTTGAY
+2381 TYTPGVSTGAY

-2399 AFLHPVMLENNPSN
+2399 AFLHPVLLENNPAN

-2441 EFVRSN
+2441 EFVRSD
-2447 NHNKSALIENSNN
+2447 NHNKTALIENSNN

-2467 TSGVIKVNSSSD
+2467 ASGIIKVNNGSD
-2479 TFTAAAY
+2479 TFTGSAY
-2486 IDAECTESTDGKG
+2486 IDAECTETTDGRG

-2517 TGTNPGASTDLDS
+2517 TGTNAGDATDKDS
-2530 HGNHQTNCTDLSIER
+2530 HGNHQTNLTDLTIER
-2545 ALATLFYTLTDEHK
+2545 ALSTLFYTLTDEHK
-2559 NRISEYKNNP
+2559 NRISQYKNNP

-2592 MHICFTVADFTSNK
+2592 MHISFTVADFTSNK

-2611 DQPLDDNITW
+2611 DQPLSDNITW
-2621 ASYHPGTADDQ
+2621 QTYHPATEDDK
-2632 KTESAIKIITTPG
+2632 KTESSIKIITAPG
-2645 SATYVNNPVTSVS
+2645 SASFVANPVVSVS
-2658 RSGISPN
+2658 RDGISQN

-2717 ITSCIDVQYAYDN
+2717 ITNCIDVQYAYDN

-2764 EKNITLVTKDVAPA
+2764 EKNITLVTKDVAPQ
-2778 DGTSAAANFKYKL
+2778 DGTSVAANFKYKL
-2791 VADINPTAHSDG
+2791 IADINPTAHSDG
-2803 DTFESISGH
+2803 DIFESISGH
-2812 KTRFWFGEGTNPV
+2812 RTRFWFAEGTNAV
-2825 TGFSPFLNTS
+2825 TGFSQFLNTS
-2835 SDIRNSSDNSDVITQ
+2835 SDKRNSSDNPDVITQ
-2850 SVDATDPTIIKY
+2850 TVDSTDTTIIKY

-2882 RFTFEVLKSSG
+2882 RFTFEVLKGSG
-2893 ASYTINHKYDAAAT
+2893 TAYSINHKYDAAAT
-2907 QSTPLYAVRLKN
+2907 QTTPLYAVRLKN
-2919 ALDISTIDLWSF
+2919 PNDISTIDLWSF

-2946 SNVINAT
+2946 SNVVNAT
-2953 NKEFCTVEVNMPST
+2953 NKEFCTIEVNMPSQ
-2967 GSLRVI
+2967 GNLRVI
-2973 IMTADGNVV
+2973 VMTADGNIV
-2982 KYLENGRKPQGLHYY
+2982 KYLENGRKPEGLHYY
-2997 YWDGTNNSGTAVARG
+2997 YWDGTNKSGTAVARG

>member
-1 MGTTLEE
+1 
-8 FTLFSLFRCAELNS
+8 LFSLFKCAELNS
-22 SKQLAKKALAGI
+22 SKHLAKKALAGI
-34 LFLVSAVSS
+34 LFFLSAVSS
-43 IWCSEYIY
+43 VWCSEYIY

-82 GTAWSYLTTPETP
+82 GTAWEYLTTPETP

-116 VTVNEIIFSYERTAN
+116 VTVNDIIFSYERTAA

-140 ITIDLNGYN
+140 ITIDLNGHN

-212 GIGTGGLTVSGTGS
+212 GSGTGGLAISGTGS
-226 LELPV
+226 IELPV

-253 ISNTTRS
+253 ISNTTRD
-260 AFTAAQKSTITLSC
+260 AFTAARKSTITLSC
-274 SEASHLEV
+274 TEASHLEV

-291 TPLDTNPPSFKLSG
+291 TPLDTTPPSFKLAG

-318 FSQDVTSQDFDVTYT
+318 FSQDVTSEDFDVTYT

-381 LTSIADLATASEI
+381 ITYITDLNTASKI
-394 YIPAEASRAP
+394 YIPAEASREPEA
-404 SVTGGDLTAGSGTT
+404 GGDLTAGSGTT

-433 FNGSIILNGDI
+433 FNGSIILDGNI
-444 TLTSSEAMTF
+444 TLTSSGTMTF

-459 STPSAAASSLI
+459 STPSAAASNLI

-494 VKHNYKSTGDSPITC
+494 VKYNYESNGASPITC

-514 FEEPCLF
+514 FEKPCLF

-532 GGECTLS
+532 GRECTLS

-551 GNQSFAG
+551 GNQSFAN
-558 EVLLLSDVKL
+558 EVLLLSDVQL
-568 VTPNN
+568 ITPDN
-573 GTVTFTGNVESHA
+573 GTVSFTGNVESHP
-586 SHQSSL
+586 SNKSSL
-592 TVGNTTGTSKTNL
+592 TVGNTSGTAKTNL

-613 TRPLNNLYVSGTFS
+613 TNPLNDLYVSGNFT
-627 AGDVKVDGDFTS
+627 AGEVKVDGNFTS

-656 GGTVSATGTA
+656 GGTVSATGTG
-666 GITFTGDVTLT
+666 GITFTGDTTLT
-677 DDTTFSAGSNGIT
+677 GDTIFDATSVTFSG
-690 FSSDVDSDGNS
+690 DVDSNGNN
-701 LTIGSSTDAAA
+701 LTIGTNSNATTA
-712 VTFAGDV
+712 TFAGDV
-719 IHTSTLTLYG
+719 IRTSTLTLYG
-729 NTTFSGSITVNV
+729 NTTLSGAVTINV

-807 GTQWTID
+807 GTQWNID

-819 AVVSNVSVKDSDS
+819 AVVSNV
-832 VNLITPTGTNA
+832 T
-843 NLGNNI
+843 
-849 NWDISSSYRWKAA
+849 
-862 ASSTAW
+862 
-868 TTASN
+868 
-873 WELNTGSS
+873 
-881 WITATRYPGQDAAD
+881 
-895 TVTIPAATNSP
+895 
-906 AYSGSSDITLLKI
+906 
-919 TVGSATDSDAG
+919 
-930 LTLSGSGSILL
+930 
-941 SAASNALLNYGTVF
+941 
-955 YESTGRIKNN
+955 
-965 AATPALIMDVAR
+965 
-977 GTVQYNAGA
+977 
-986 VSVSDIG
+986 
-993 TTDYYN
+993 
-999 LIINGTGHTLAG
+999 
-1011 AITVANN
+1011 
-1018 FTLKNS
+1018 
-1024 SSIVTAAGSSLT
+1024 
-1036 VTGASSLGGSITT
+1036 
-1049 AGNQVYAEAVTLTAN
+1049 
-1064 SALDADT
+1064 
-1071 SNITFSAAISGADK
+1071 
-1085 NLTVTGAGASFAAVT
+1085 
-1100 NINTLTLNAASTL
+1100 
-1113 GANVSVKNWAN
+1113 
-1124 PSSTT
+1124 
-1129 ITPGTSTVTV
+1129 
-1139 SESVSGDNNFYNLT
+1139 
-1153 VSDGATVSFEAGKT
+1153 
-1167 QTISGTFTAGGT
+1167 
-1179 TGSVLQSSVNGTQ
+1179 
-1192 WNISVASANAS
+1192 
-1203 VSNVSVKDSNSV
+1203 VKDSNSV
-1215 NVITPTGTNVNLGN
+1215 NLITPTGTNVNLGN

-1234 IGSSYR
+1234 IGSSYI

-1245 SSAWMTAA
+1245 SSAWMTAE
-1253 NWQMKTTG
+1253 NWYMKTTG

-1281 VGSANKTTNWPDFSG
+1281 VGSDNKTTNWPDFSG

-1305 QIGDSSTDT
+1305 QIGDSDEDT

-1329 DATPITN
+1329 DSTPITN

-1414 GGTSLS
+1414 GGTSLE
-1420 VTKTSSIGGNITT
+1420 VKETSAIGGNITT
-1433 TGAQSYTG
+1433 TGTQDYKG
-1441 IVTATADCAF
+1441 IVTAAADCTF

-1464 EATGYNVASSTNGS
+1464 EATGYNVASSTNGG

-1870 DGTTVNFTNNVS
+1870 DGTTVNFTSNVS

-1909 SANTTFTATGKNI
+1909 SANTIFTATGKNI

-1948 VTFTKAVNVQQLTV
+1948 VTFTKAVNVQQLAV
-1962 TNYGTFNLK
+1962 TNNGTFNLK

-1980 GFTLY
+1980 GFTLS

-2007 TQILFDGTGT
+2007 TPILFDGTGT

-2050 SQPLALTAGTG
+2050 SQPLTLTAGTG

-2074 TTTIALGNLTLTG
+2074 TATIALGNLTLTG

-2103 SITNTGLFHLQSAA
+2103 SVTNTGVFHLQSAS

-2126 TTGTGLS
+2126 KTGTGLS

-2157 STLNAE
+2157 STLNAG

-2290 TYRSTMS
+2290 TYKSTLT
-2297 GFAGKTITA
+2297 GFGGKTITA

-2318 PTAAWTLKLKDNDSA
+2318 PTSAWTLKLKDNDSA

-2339 AYNATISYCS
+2339 MYNAGISRCTA
-2349 VACIT
+2349 ACIT
-2354 TNGYAWLSASENCT
+2354 TNGYAWLSAAENCT
-2368 DGGSNSNDTSATL
+2368 NGGNNSSTDTSATIS
-2381 TYTPGVTTGAY
+2381 YSGGDTGAY

-2399 AFLHPVMLENNPSN
+2399 AFLRPTLSTNNTLR
-2413 SASEGRKTGPEIP
+2413 SASEGRTTGPEIP
-2426 NLSGTYSVRDNVIRI
+2426 NLSGTYTVRDNVIRI
-2441 EFVRSN
+2441 EFVRN
-2447 NHNKSALIENSNN
+2447 NDASKNALIENSNN
-2460 EISRALA
+2460 EISRAIQSTFKTNNGSA
-2467 TSGVIKVNSSSD
+2467 S
-2479 TFTAAAY
+2479 FTANAY
-2486 IDAECTESTDGKG
+2486 IDAECTVSTDGKG
-2499 DLAVIYIQAS
+2499 DLAVIYIKADT
-2509 SITWNLSA
+2509 ITWNLAA
-2517 TGTNPGASTDLDS
+2517 TGTSTGDATSKDS
-2530 HGNHQTNCTDLSIER
+2530 HGNHQTSLPDLTIEK
-2545 ALATLFYTLTDEHK
+2545 ALTTMFYTLTDEHK
-2559 NRISEYKNNP
+2559 NRICSFKSNPTSTP
-2569 SSNPNANEGF
+2569 SSAEGF
-2579 RFTATATRCAVAE
+2579 RFTATATRCAIAE
-2592 MHICFTVADFTSNK
+2592 MHITFAIADFNSNK

-2611 DQPLDDNITW
+2611 DRPLADDITW
-2621 ASYHPGTADDQ
+2621 ETFNPGTAHA
-2632 KTESAIKIITTPG
+2632 TEDAIKIITAPG
-2645 SATYVNNPVTSVS
+2645 STTSVNTVTSVS
-2658 RSGISPN
+2658 RDGISNN
-2665 GIILTLQN
+2665 GIILYLQN
-2673 NLSYSML
+2673 DLDYSMIT
-2680 EYGIVIKYGGSFL
+2680 YGITIAYAGSFL
-2693 FDNKIHSPD
+2693 FQSKIHSPD
-2702 NHVVEDGESHCISDV
+2702 NHVVENGESHCISDV
-2717 ITSCIDVQYAYDN
+2717 ITNCVDVQYAYDN
-2730 RNDAYIDFTGGTA
+2730 RNDAYIASTGGTA
-2743 PADSI
+2743 PIDSI
-2748 VMRDFTG
+2748 VMRNFTG
-2755 EGKHNKVFA
+2755 SGSNDKVF
-2764 EKNITLVTKDVAPA
+2764 EDKNITLVTRDI
-2778 DGTSAAANFKYKL
+2778 SNSANFTYKL
-2791 VADINPTAHSDG
+2791 VADITPNPSSEGLYYKDYTGHS
-2803 DTFESISGH
+2803 
-2812 KTRFWFGEGTNPV
+2812 TRFWFAEGNNPV
-2825 TGFSPFLNTS
+2825 LQFSPALN
-2835 SDIRNSSDNSDVITQ
+2835 NSSEKKNSSTNSNLIEQTI
-2850 SVDATDPTIIKY
+2850 DATDPDLITY
-2862 LFKNFPEET
+2862 LFHNFSEET
-2871 PCLNWPKGSDV
+2871 PCLNWEKGSNV
-2882 RFTFEVLKSSG
+2882 RFVFEVLNG
-2893 ASYTINHKYDAAAT
+2893 GTPYTINHRYDT
-2907 QSTPLYAVRLKN
+2907 GNSETTPLYAVRLKN
-2919 ALDISTIDLWSF
+2919 PSDPGSIDLWSF
-2931 KMAEPQRQ
+2931 RISEPSRQ
-2939 RGGVTVY
+2939 SGGVSVY
-2946 SNVINAT
+2946 SNVVNAT
-2953 NKEFCTVEVNMPST
+2953 NKEFCTVEVNMSKK
-2967 GSLRVI
+2967 GNLRVI
-2973 IMTADGNVV
+2973 VMTADGNVV
-2982 KYLENGRKPQGLHYY
+2982 KYLENGIKPEGLHYY
-2997 YWDGTNNSGTAVARG
+2997 YWNGTNNSGKAVARG

>member
-1 MGTTLEE
+1 MLRSDGKNSDNRKEVVYYIIWKPEE
-8 FTLFSLFRCAELNS
+8 SILFSLLNFDIMTLCRKFS
-22 SKQLAKKALAGI
+22 RKAFFIAATLLLNAAVI
-34 LFLVSAVSS
+34 SA
-43 IWCSEYIY
+43 SEYIY
-51 NENCESTEVYD
+51 HESAEATEVYD
-62 FSSGIIAGNS
+62 FSSGMVAATS
-72 EFVWKKLNAA
+72 EFIWKKLNAA
-82 GTAWSYLTTPETP
+82 GTVWDYLTTPETP
-95 GASDNLYFT
+95 GAGDNLYFT
-104 GELAANIKLDAD
+104 GENVANIKLDAD
-116 VTVNEIIFSYERTAN
+116 VTVEDIIFSYERTAA

-140 ITIDLNGYN
+140 ITIDLNGHN

-179 TINGT
+179 TVNGT
-184 LDYSDNLD
+184 LDYSDNLS
-192 HTLTISDD
+192 HTLTISNG
-200 VAIDASGATYSA
+200 VKIDASGATYSA
-212 GIGTGGLTVSGTGS
+212 GSGTGGLSVSGSGTF
-226 LELPV
+226 ELPV
-231 GTSDSNL
+231 GTTDSHL
-238 SITGVS
+238 
-244 TNIITVACT
+244 T
-253 ISNTTRS
+253 ISGVTTNAVSVSYSATNTDRS
-260 AFTAAQKSTITLSC
+260 SFTSANSSTITFTC
-274 SEASHLEV
+274 PATHAPV
-282 PISYEIKIV
+282 IISYTIV
-291 TPLDTNPPSFKLSG
+291 LSTPFDNPVFSFNGSSLSE
-305 VAISNGTNSGTIT
+305 GTNTGTIT
-318 FSQDVTSQDFDVTYT
+318 LAENAATTNVILSYT
-333 GTFSESDSIYITI
+333 GTFGGADSISVEFKNGTEPVA
-346 KHGSDILAQSSI
+346 SSSI
-358 VPDNPYWTG
+358 EPDAPYWTG

-381 LTSIADLATASEI
+381 ISTIGDLADAPFI
-394 YIPAEASRAP
+394 YIPAEASREP
-404 SVTGGDLTAGSGTT
+404 SVTGGTSVGKTT
-418 EFYIGKNISSSGSMT
+418 SKIYVGKNISGEGNLT
-433 FNGSIILNGDI
+433 FNGNVLITDDISISLSSDRI
-444 TLTSSEAMTF
+444 TFA
-454 NGSIN
+454 
-459 STPSAAASSLI
+459 
-470 LDAGAQITVNNG
+470 
-482 PIGST
+482 
-487 NPIGDLT
+487 
-494 VKHNYKSTGDSPITC
+494 KSVS
-509 SGALV
+509 
-514 FEEPCLF
+514 
-521 TSDMTAASFSI
+521 
-532 GGECTLS
+532 S
-539 STGSLLTITTTS
+539 STGSPDYNLSLISDDLTLNTVTDIKTLTIEASTT
-551 GNQSFAG
+551 
-558 EVLLLSDVKL
+558 
-568 VTPNN
+568 
-573 GTVTFTGNVESHA
+573 
-586 SHQSSL
+586 
-592 TVGNTTGTSKTNL
+592 
-605 SVATSCGN
+605 
-613 TRPLNNLYVSGTFS
+613 LN
-627 AGDVKVDGDFTS
+627 D
-639 KNSTS
+639 
-644 VSSIIVG
+644 
-651 GNSTV
+651 
-656 GGTVSATGTA
+656 
-666 GITFTGDVTLT
+666 DVTVET
-677 DDTTFSAGSNGIT
+677 
-690 FSSDVDSDGNS
+690 
-701 LTIGSSTDAAA
+701 
-712 VTFAGDV
+712 
-719 IHTSTLTLYG
+719 
-729 NTTFSGSITVNV
+729 
-741 NNWANPSSKTITP
+741 WANPSSKTITP
-754 GTSTVTV
+754 GTSSTVTV
-761 KDSITGSNNFYN
+761 SDSILGNNTFNNLIIPSGSLFK
-773 LTTTGTA
+773 
-780 LAFEAGKTQTISGT
+780 FEAGKTQTVNGT
-794 FTADGTSLESSTA
+794 FTATNSILSSSTQ
-807 GTQWTID
+807 GTQWNID
-814 VASAN
+814 VASAY
-819 AVVSNVSVKDSDS
+819 ASVSTVQVEDSNS
-832 VNLITPTGTNA
+832 TNPITPTGTCT

-849 NWDISSSYRWKAA
+849 NWAISSTYRWKTTA
-862 ASSTAW
+862 ASTDW
-868 TTASN
+868 TDVANWQLQTGAS
-873 WELNTGSS
+873 WSA
-881 WITATRYPGQDAAD
+881 ATRYPGQDAAD
-895 TVTIPAATNSP
+895 SVKIVTANSNPAFNLT
-906 AYSGSSDITLLKI
+906 SDITLSDISIGSSADTTAELDFTSNADIKLSAATSPVTNYGTIIYSGTGRIKNDDATPAAVMDGAHGTVEFTGSAAVIDDTAAGTAADYYNLKLTGASCTLDGEI
-919 TVGSATDSDAG
+919 KVAGKLTVDTASSITGGTSLAVTGTSAIGGNITTTGTQTYRGAVTLNDDITFIAGTASTGSTVQFAAAINTSVAAGSALTIGSSSIATESVFAGVIGNTSTITTLTIYGDTVLQANATVQNWNNANDSTVTPNSTTVTVTENVSGDNNFNNLVIDGTGTSIISGSNTIENFTCTAAGKTLKFGAGETQTISGDFVITGTSAANISLLSTSQGSSWTITAPIATADVSYALIEDSTSTNDSISPIYSRSLGNNVNWTISNNYKWNGSNTDWKTAANWLAEYSAGTWTTATEYPGQFATHDIVTIATPNSYWPDFSGTAELNLSSLTVGTTAEFTVSASND
-930 LTLSGSGSILL
+930 ILL
-941 SAASNALLNYGTVF
+941 SAATPITNYGTII
-955 YESTGRIKNN
+955 YSGTGRIKNN

-986 VSVSDIG
+986 
-993 TTDYYN
+993 
-999 LIINGTGHTLAG
+999 
-1011 AITVANN
+1011 
-1018 FTLKNS
+1018 
-1024 SSIVTAAGSSLT
+1024 
-1036 VTGASSLGGSITT
+1036 
-1049 AGNQVYAEAVTLTAN
+1049 
-1064 SALDADT
+1064 
-1071 SNITFSAAISGADK
+1071 
-1085 NLTVTGAGASFAAVT
+1085 
-1100 NINTLTLNAASTL
+1100 
-1113 GANVSVKNWAN
+1113 
-1124 PSSTT
+1124 
-1129 ITPGTSTVTV
+1129 
-1139 SESVSGDNNFYNLT
+1139 
-1153 VSDGATVSFEAGKT
+1153 
-1167 QTISGTFTAGGT
+1167 
-1179 TGSVLQSSVNGTQ
+1179 
-1192 WNISVASANAS
+1192 
-1203 VSNVSVKDSNSV
+1203 
-1215 NVITPTGTNVNLGN
+1215 
-1229 NINWD
+1229 
-1234 IGSSYR
+1234 
-1240 WIGGT
+1240 
-1245 SSAWMTAA
+1245 
-1253 NWQMKTTG
+1253 
-1261 TTWIQATSYP
+1261 
-1271 GQFSSSDDVL
+1271 
-1281 VGSANKTTNWPDFSG
+1281 
-1296 TTDIHITKI
+1296 
-1305 QIGDSSTDT
+1305 
-1314 TSQFNFSASADLIAS
+1314 
-1329 DATPITN
+1329 
-1336 YGTIIFESSGRFKNT
+1336 
-1351 AATPALIM
+1351 
-1359 DAAHGTVQ
+1359 
-1367 FNSGATV
+1367 TV
-1374 ISEIGTA
+1374 ISNIGDT

-1389 GTGHTLGGAI
+1389 GTGHTLGAAI
-1399 TVANNFTLKTSSSIT
+1399 KVAHNFTLNTSSSIT
-1414 GGTSLS
+1414 GGTSLA
-1420 VTKTSSIGGNITT
+1420 VTATSSIGGNITT
-1433 TGAQSYTG
+1433 TGKQEYTG
-1441 IVTATADCAF
+1441 AVTAAADCTF
-1451 TSSGGNVTFSNKI
+1451 TSSGGDVTFSNKI
-1464 EATGYNVASSTNGS
+1464 EATGYNVASSTNGG

-1577 SIDGTTTFES
+1577 SIDGTTTFEN
-1587 TVSSVSSTGAQTY
+1587 TVSSVSTLGAQTY

-1608 DITFAAGTDSTT
+1608 DITFTAGTDSTT

-1699 VTGTATDGGISSP
+1699 VTGTAADGGISSP

-1859 TKGSYIFNSTA
+1859 TNGSYIFNSTA
-1870 DGTTVNFTNNVS
+1870 DGTTVNFVKDVS
-1882 ITNAAKVTVGKNFTS
+1882 ITKATKVTVGKNFTS

-1922 AFGDTVSKDTT
+1922 EFGDTVSKDTT

-1948 VTFTKAVNVQQLTV
+1948 VTFTKAVNVQQLEV

-1980 GFTLY
+1980 GFTLS

-2007 TQILFDGTGT
+2007 TPILFDGTGT

-2050 SQPLALTAGTG
+2050 SQPLTLTAGTG

-2074 TTTIALGNLTLTG
+2074 TATIALGNLTLTG

-2117 SITAGSGFT
+2117 AITAGSGFT
-2126 TTGTGLS
+2126 KTGAGLS

-2157 STLNAE
+2157 STLNAG

-2210 TLAANLTTGKDIVL
+2210 TLASSLTTGKDIIL
-2224 LNGASST
+2224 LNGSAAT
-2231 MNDDTHDTNKSSGI
+2231 MNDDNKVANKSSGVA
-2245 TGLFNYHNALRTA
+2245 GLFDYHNALRTTA
-2258 SNKLCPPSLAL
+2258 NKLCPPSLVL

-2318 PTAAWTLKLKDNDSA
+2318 PASAWTLKLKDNDSA

-2339 AYNATISYCS
+2339 AYNATIKYCS
-2349 VACIT
+2349 VACTT
-2354 TNGYAWLSASENCT
+2354 TNGYAWLSAGENCT
-2368 DGGSNSNDTSATL
+2368 NGGSNSTDTAATL
-2381 TYTPGVTTGAY
+2381 TYTPGVSTGAY

-2399 AFLHPVMLENNPSN
+2399 AFLHPVLLENNPAN

-2441 EFVRSN
+2441 EFVRSD
-2447 NHNKSALIENSNN
+2447 NHNKTALIENSNN

-2467 TSGVIKVNSSSD
+2467 ASGIIKVNNGSD
-2479 TFTAAAY
+2479 TFTGSAY
-2486 IDAECTESTDGKG
+2486 IDAECTETTDGRG

-2517 TGTNPGASTDLDS
+2517 TGTNAGDATDKDS
-2530 HGNHQTNCTDLSIER
+2530 HGNHQTNLTDLTIER
-2545 ALATLFYTLTDEHK
+2545 ALSTLFYTLTDEHK
-2559 NRISEYKNNP
+2559 NRISQYKNNP

-2592 MHICFTVADFTSNK
+2592 MHISFTVADFTSNK

-2611 DQPLDDNITW
+2611 DQPLSDNITW
-2621 ASYHPGTADDQ
+2621 QTYHPATEDDK
-2632 KTESAIKIITTPG
+2632 KTESSIKIITAPG
-2645 SATYVNNPVTSVS
+2645 SASFVANPVVSVS
-2658 RSGISPN
+2658 RDGISQN

-2717 ITSCIDVQYAYDN
+2717 ITNCIDVQYAYDN

-2764 EKNITLVTKDVAPA
+2764 EKNITLVTKDVAPQ
-2778 DGTSAAANFKYKL
+2778 DGTSVAANFKYKL
-2791 VADINPTAHSDG
+2791 IADINPTAHSDG
-2803 DTFESISGH
+2803 DIFESISGH
-2812 KTRFWFGEGTNPV
+2812 RTRFWFAEGTNAV
-2825 TGFSPFLNTS
+2825 TGFSQFLNTS
-2835 SDIRNSSDNSDVITQ
+2835 SDKRNSSDNSDVITQ
-2850 SVDATDPTIIKY
+2850 TVDSTDTTIIKY

-2882 RFTFEVLKSSG
+2882 RFTFEVLKGSG
-2893 ASYTINHKYDAAAT
+2893 TAYSINHKYDAAAT
-2907 QSTPLYAVRLKN
+2907 QTTPLYAVRLKN
-2919 ALDISTIDLWSF
+2919 PNDISTIDLWSF

-2946 SNVINAT
+2946 SNVVNAT
-2953 NKEFCTVEVNMPST
+2953 NKEFCTIEVNMPSQ
-2967 GSLRVI
+2967 GNLRVI
-2973 IMTADGNVV
+2973 VMTADGNIV
-2982 KYLENGRKPQGLHYY
+2982 KYLENGRKPEGLHYY
-2997 YWDGTNNSGTAVARG
+2997 YWDGTNKSGTAVARG

>member
-1 MGTTLEE
+1 M
-8 FTLFSLFRCAELNS
+8 FSLLNFDIMTLCRKFS
-22 SKQLAKKALAGI
+22 RKAFFIAATLLLNAAVI
-34 LFLVSAVSS
+34 SA
-43 IWCSEYIY
+43 SEYIY
-51 NENCESTEVYD
+51 NEAGEAAEVYD
-62 FSSGIIAGNS
+62 FSSGMVTATS
-72 EFVWKKLNAA
+72 EFIWKKLNAA
-82 GTAWSYLTTPETP
+82 GTVWDYLTTPETP
-95 GASDNLYFT
+95 GAGDNLYFT
-104 GELAANIKLDAD
+104 GENVANIKLDAD
-116 VTVNEIIFSYERTAN
+116 VTVNDIIFSFEKTTA
-131 PNVTSGSYT
+131 PVVTSGSEI

-159 ASTYP
+159 ASTYS

-212 GIGTGGLTVSGTGS
+212 GSGTGGLAISGTGS
-226 LELPV
+226 IELLV

-253 ISNTTRS
+253 ISNTTRD

-274 SEASHLEV
+274 TEASHLEV

-291 TPLDTNPPSFKLSG
+291 TPLDTTPPSFKLSG
-305 VAISNGTNSGTIT
+305 VTISNGTNSGTIT

-381 LTSIADLATASEI
+381 ITDITNLNTASKI
-394 YIPAEASRAP
+394 YIPSAATRAP
-404 SVTGGDLTAGSGTT
+404 EVTGNLAAGSDTT
-418 EFYIGKNISSSGSMT
+418 TFYIGKNISSTGSMT
-433 FNGSIILNGDI
+433 FNGSIILDGNI
-444 TLTSSEAMTF
+444 TLTSSGAMTF
-454 NGSIN
+454 NGSID
-459 STPSAAASSLI
+459 STPSAAASDLI

-487 NPIGDLT
+487 DPIGDLT
-494 VKHNYKSTGDSPITC
+494 VKYNYESTGASAITC

-514 FEEPCLF
+514 FEKPCLF
-521 TSDMTAASFSI
+521 TSDMTAASFEI
-532 GGECTLS
+532 QDECTLS
-539 STGSLLTITTTS
+539 STGSLLKITTTS
-551 GNQSFAG
+551 GNQSFAN
-558 EVLLLSDVKL
+558 EVLLLSDVQL
-568 VTPNN
+568 ITPDN
-573 GTVTFTGNVESHA
+573 GSVAFTGNVESHPT
-586 SHQSSL
+586 HRSSL
-592 TVGNTTGTSKTNL
+592 TVGNPLGTAKTNL
-605 SVATSCGN
+605 SVTGSCGN
-613 TRPLNNLYVSGTFS
+613 TRPLNDLYVSGNFA
-627 AGDVKVDGDFTS
+627 AGNVKTNDFYVAGTITAGNVTTDGDFTA
-639 KNSTS
+639 KTTTS
-644 VSSIIVG
+644 VSSISISG
-651 GNSTV
+651 ASTIEGNVTST
-656 GGTVSATGTA
+656 GDAA
-666 GITFTGDVTLT
+666 FTGDVSLKG
-677 DDTTFSAGSNGIT
+677 TFSAADVTITGDTTLTGNTIFDATSVT
-690 FSSDVDSDGNS
+690 FSGDVDSDGNN
-701 LTIGSSTDAAA
+701 LTIGTNSNATTA
-712 VTFAGDV
+712 TFAGDV
-719 IHTSTLTLYG
+719 IRTSTLTLYG
-729 NTTFSGSITVNV
+729 NTTLSGAVTINV
-741 NNWANPSSKTITP
+741 NNWANPSSKTIIP

-761 KDSITGSNNFYN
+761 KDSITGSNNFNN
-773 LTTTGTA
+773 LTTTGTS
-780 LAFEAGKTQTISGT
+780 LSFEAGKTQTIDGT
-794 FTADGTSLESSTA
+794 FTATGTALQSSTN
-807 GTQWTID
+807 GTQWNID

-819 AVVSNVSVKDSDS
+819 AVVSNVTVKDSNS
-832 VNLITPTGTNA
+832 VNLITPTG
-843 NLGNNI
+843 
-849 NWDISSSYRWKAA
+849 
-862 ASSTAW
+862 
-868 TTASN
+868 
-873 WELNTGSS
+873 
-881 WITATRYPGQDAAD
+881 
-895 TVTIPAATNSP
+895 
-906 AYSGSSDITLLKI
+906 
-919 TVGSATDSDAG
+919 
-930 LTLSGSGSILL
+930 
-941 SAASNALLNYGTVF
+941 
-955 YESTGRIKNN
+955 
-965 AATPALIMDVAR
+965 
-977 GTVQYNAGA
+977 
-986 VSVSDIG
+986 
-993 TTDYYN
+993 
-999 LIINGTGHTLAG
+999 
-1011 AITVANN
+1011 
-1018 FTLKNS
+1018 
-1024 SSIVTAAGSSLT
+1024 
-1036 VTGASSLGGSITT
+1036 
-1049 AGNQVYAEAVTLTAN
+1049 
-1064 SALDADT
+1064 
-1071 SNITFSAAISGADK
+1071 
-1085 NLTVTGAGASFAAVT
+1085 
-1100 NINTLTLNAASTL
+1100 
-1113 GANVSVKNWAN
+1113 
-1124 PSSTT
+1124 
-1129 ITPGTSTVTV
+1129 
-1139 SESVSGDNNFYNLT
+1139 
-1153 VSDGATVSFEAGKT
+1153 
-1167 QTISGTFTAGGT
+1167 
-1179 TGSVLQSSVNGTQ
+1179 
-1192 WNISVASANAS
+1192 
-1203 VSNVSVKDSNSV
+1203 SNS
-1215 NVITPTGTNVNLGN
+1215 NLGN

-1245 SSAWMTAA
+1245 SAAWETAS

-1261 TTWIQATSYP
+1261 TTWITATSYP
-1271 GQFSSSDDVL
+1271 GQFSSTDDAL
-1281 VGSANKTTNWPDFSG
+1281 VGSANKTTNWPEFSG
-1296 TTDIHITKI
+1296 ASDLSITKI
-1305 QIGDSSTDT
+1305 QIGDSNTDT
-1314 TSQFNFSASADLIAS
+1314 TSKLNFSASADLILS
-1329 DATPITN
+1329 DATPVVN
-1336 YGTIIFESSGRFKNT
+1336 YGTITYTSTGRLKNN
-1351 AATPALIM
+1351 AATPSAVA
-1359 DAAHGTVQ
+1359 DNAHGTVY
-1367 FNSGATV
+1367 FDTGAVV
-1374 ISEIGTA
+1374 IDNTTNTGN
-1381 DYYNLIID
+1381 DYYNLTVN
-1389 GTGHTLGGAI
+1389 GTGHTLGDAVN
-1399 TVANNFTLKTSSSIT
+1399 VAGKFVLNTSSSIT

-1420 VTKTSSIGGNITT
+1420 VTGTSSIGGNITT
-1433 TGAQSYTG
+1433 TGAQSYAG
-1441 IVTATADCAF
+1441 IVTETADCAF

-1464 EATGYNVASSTNGS
+1464 EATGYNVASSTNGG

-1489 AANFDVTGILNFGQN
+1489 AANFDVTGNIIFGQN
-1504 LRTITTTGSQNY
+1504 LRTVTTTGTQAY
-1516 RGPAKI
+1516 HGRARI
-1522 NSANASQTLTL
+1522 NSGNASQTLTL
-1533 TAAGGV
+1533 QAGSGV
-1539 TFYDTLTRFNNTTTT
+1539 TFYDTVTRYDASALTATLITTGSTD
-1554 AVLYTAGTTNVVF
+1554 VVF
-1567 KKNISDLAEI
+1567 EDDVTYISKIDLDANATFKDIVSDVGTLSVTGNSTFQGTI
-1577 SIDGTTTFES
+1577 STTGAISVGGNSIFQGNVSTTSTISVDGTTSFTS
-1587 TVSSVSSTGAQTY
+1587 TVSSISSTGAQTY
-1600 TEAVTYAS
+1600 GDNVNYSS
-1608 DITFAAGTDSTT
+1608 DITFTAGTDTT
-1620 DISFASSFTDSSA
+1620 PPTPAAITIEATSNFTDSSA
-1633 TPHNLTVNK
+1633 SPHNVTISKGLFTFGS
-1642 GNFKI
+1642 GNFITGKLTI
-1647 GTSTFTAGV
+1647 AENASFI
-1656 VTVDS
+1656 
-1661 AGAFT
+1661 

-1781 TKVGSVTYPNGDDG
+1781 TKVGSVTYPNGNDG

-1948 VTFTKAVNVQQLTV
+1948 VTFTKAVNVQQLEV

-1992 GEDSDTTALSITTTN
+1992 GEDSDNTALSITTTN
-2007 TQILFDGTGT
+2007 TPILFDGTGT

-2024 LKTFSTSNSDG
+2024 LKTFSTSTSDG

-2050 SQPLALTAGTG
+2050 SQPLTLTAGTG

-2074 TTTIALGNLTLTG
+2074 TTTIALENLTLTG

-2103 SITNTGLFHLQSAA
+2103 SVTNTGLFHLQSAA
-2117 SITAGSGFT
+2117 SITAGSGFAK
-2126 TTGTGLS
+2126 TGTGLS

-2157 STLNAE
+2157 STLNAG

-2224 LNGASST
+2224 LNGSSAT
-2231 MNDDTHDTNKSSGI
+2231 MNDDNKVANKSSGVA
-2245 TGLFNYHNALRTA
+2245 GLFDYHNALRTTA
-2258 SNKLCPPSLAL
+2258 NKLCPPSLVL
-2269 ATTSGY
+2269 ATTSKF
-2275 PETMPDGVTSITHTG
+2275 PELMADGTTAIGHT
-2290 TYRSTMS
+2290 TYRSTLT
-2297 GFAGKTITA
+2297 GFGSKTITA

-2318 PTAAWTLKLKDNDSA
+2318 PASAWTLKLKDNDSA

-2339 AYNATISYCS
+2339 AYNATIKYCS
-2349 VACIT
+2349 VACTT
-2354 TNGYAWLSASENCT
+2354 TNGYAWLSAGENCT
-2368 DGGSNSNDTSATL
+2368 NGGSNSTDTAATL
-2381 TYTPGVTTGAY
+2381 TYTPGVSTGAY

-2399 AFLHPVMLENNPSN
+2399 AFLHPVLLENNPAN

-2441 EFVRSN
+2441 EFVRSD
-2447 NHNKSALIENSNN
+2447 NHNKTALIENSNN

-2467 TSGVIKVNSSSD
+2467 ASGIIKVNNGSD
-2479 TFTAAAY
+2479 TFTGSAY
-2486 IDAECTESTDGKG
+2486 IDAECTETTDGRG

-2517 TGTNPGASTDLDS
+2517 TGTNAGDATDKDS
-2530 HGNHQTNCTDLSIER
+2530 HGNHQTNLTDLTIER
-2545 ALATLFYTLTDEHK
+2545 ALSTLFYTLTDEHK
-2559 NRISEYKNNP
+2559 NRISQYKNNP

-2592 MHICFTVADFTSNK
+2592 MHISFTVADFTSNK

-2611 DQPLDDNITW
+2611 DQPLSDNITW
-2621 ASYHPGTADDQ
+2621 QTYHPATEDDK
-2632 KTESAIKIITTPG
+2632 KTESSIKIITAPG
-2645 SATYVNNPVTSVS
+2645 SASFVANPVVSVS
-2658 RSGISPN
+2658 RDGISQN

-2717 ITSCIDVQYAYDN
+2717 ITNCIDVQYAYDN

-2764 EKNITLVTKDVAPA
+2764 EKNITLVTKDVAPQ
-2778 DGTSAAANFKYKL
+2778 DGTSVAANFKYKL
-2791 VADINPTAHSDG
+2791 IADINPTAHSDG
-2803 DTFESISGH
+2803 DIFESISGH
-2812 KTRFWFGEGTNPV
+2812 RTRFWFAEGTNAV
-2825 TGFSPFLNTS
+2825 TGFSQFLNTS
-2835 SDIRNSSDNSDVITQ
+2835 SDKRNSSDNSDVITQ
-2850 SVDATDPTIIKY
+2850 TVDSTDTTIIKY

-2882 RFTFEVLKSSG
+2882 RFTFEVLKGSG
-2893 ASYTINHKYDAAAT
+2893 TAYSINHKYDAAAT
-2907 QSTPLYAVRLKN
+2907 QTTPLYAVRLKN
-2919 ALDISTIDLWSF
+2919 PNDITTIDLWSF

-2946 SNVINAT
+2946 SNVVNAT
-2953 NKEFCTVEVNMPST
+2953 NKEFCTIEVNMPSQ
-2967 GSLRVI
+2967 GNLRVI
-2973 IMTADGNVV
+2973 VMTADGNIV
-2982 KYLENGRKPQGLHYY
+2982 KYLENGRKPEGLHYY
-2997 YWDGTNNSGTAVARG
+2997 YWDGTNKSGTAVARG